1 MIQIARAFGEA
12 ALSLRPLTD
21 FVLSQLHSQTFALL
35 SNRES
40 VVKQVTGAPY
50 AEAVA
55 TARLDCEQRVAAA
68 RLQRKAWAGAPAVDA
83 ARLHAWL
90 SARAAYQ
97 EDELASKRF
106 FLRRCRYFVLDEHM
120 DETGVR
126 RKLRRIPAPPR
137 GYECARDW
145 REASSSV
152 GNSAESGVESGAIG
166 NGTTVSSAVSS
177 PISSSPISSSSSG
190 EARGEWACLEV
201 SVFDTQW
208 GVASFAEDALRFC
221 VAAKPAGLDE
231 VPVIPEMTPLCPMR
245 AVQLYPLRG
254 LEALYKRTYRCQQSA
269 LEFFFRDGGFR
280 SSVFL
285 YFPEEVSLGSGG
297 EAQASRNEVY
307 ARLAKALAGRG
318 ARVQQLG
325 ETAFE
330 MMQREGLATAWARG
344 ELSNFA
350 YLMELNRIAGRSVQ
364 DITQYPVFP
373 WVFNTYATMD
383 FDVA

>member
-1 MIQIARAFGEA
+1 M
-12 ALSLRPLTD
+12 
-21 FVLSQLHSQTFALL
+21 LSQLHSQTFVLL

-40 VVKQVTGAPY
+40 IVKQVTGKPY
-50 AEAVA
+50 AQAIA

-68 RLQRKAWAGAPAVDA
+68 RMQRKSWANAALQVDQP
-83 ARLHAWL
+83 RLQEWL
-90 SARAAYQ
+90 SERAAYQ
-97 EDELASKRF
+97 EDELSSKRF
-106 FLRRCRYFVLDEHM
+106 YLRRCSYFVMDPHM
-120 DETGVR
+120 DATGVR
-126 RKLRRIPAPPR
+126 RKQRRIPPPAR
-137 GYECARDW
+137 AYECARDW

-177 PISSSPISSSSSG
+177 PIISSSPISSSSSG